1 MAEIPSNT
9 IDIGDP
15 EYSWN
20 LRPVEPK
27 QEDLE
32 KPTEETVEE
41 TQSNEK

>member
-1 MAEIPSNT
+1 MAEISSYA

-20 LRPVEPK
+20 LEPAKPK

-32 KPTEETVEE
+32 KSTEEPADN
-41 TQSNEK
+41 TQSNDK